1 MRLLLLAALAAS
13 ACAPTAPAPAS
24 ADSSAAAIASAP
36 ADSLADRTEVE
47 AAVAATIEQ
56 EGIHVV
62 HFWAPWCGNSRA
74 EFEGGLYEVVEAHPD
89 VTFSFVTIWTD
100 GRDSADRLAR
110 YGIEASD
117 RVFVYGQP
125 DRGPSADRDLRR
137 RSFLGLPLS
146 WTPTTWVFN
155 REGKLAY
162 AFNYGEVSNEM
173 LALAIEHARDE
184 WMHE

>member
-74 EFEGGLYEVVEAHPD
+74 EFEGGLYEVLDQVE
-89 VTFSFVTIWTD
+89 
-100 GRDSADRLAR
+100 
-110 YGIEASD
+110 
-117 RVFVYGQP
+117 
-125 DRGPSADRDLRR
+125 
-137 RSFLGLPLS
+137 
-146 WTPTTWVFN
+146 
-155 REGKLAY
+155 
-162 AFNYGEVSNEM
+162 
-173 LALAIEHARDE
+173 
-184 WMHE
+184 